1 MTEQPQ
7 SGVTSAVDEICANP
21 TLTAGL
27 LMKLRSTSRNN
38 LAEGRQLQMRYAALE
53 GEQMDPQQK
62 ALREAAFAWILRRP
76 EQADAALKNVTGPL
90 AEVIRGGGAFDGG
103 KFEEAATVLS
113 NASKQL
119 SQEPVVAIEAAH
131 ALCLAG
137 KLDEAEDALE
147 KASAEAERNADYSY
161 VKGRIR
167 EKQGQQE
174 ESCTLYEK
182 ALKQD
187 PNHADAAF
195 RLAYYLDLRGEDE
208 KAVEWYK
215 KVTGQGPAFVSAMV
229 NLGLLLEDRD
239 EMEDAI
245 NCFKEAMRV
254 DPSNRRAALYLRDT
268 IESLDMYYDETERK
282 ENERL
287 DAVLRIPVSDFELS
301 VRSRNCLAKMNVRVI
316 GDLVRRTEH
325 ELLAFKNFGETSL
338 NEIKN
343 LLSSKGLRL
352 GMFKEEEAK
361 KARAMRLKT
370 GSSENSVLLKPIT
383 DLELSVRSRKC
394 MQRLTVESI
403 GELTEKTEAELLAI
417 KNFGQTSL
425 NELKA
430 KLAEMGLSLKTV
442 E

>member
-1 MTEQPQ
+1 MTAQAQ
-7 SGVTSAVDEICANP
+7 ATVTNVVDEICAQSAW
-21 TLTAGL
+21 TASAL
-27 LMKLRSTSRNN
+27 LKLRSAARNN
-38 LAEGRQLQMRYAALE
+38 LAENRQLQTRYAALE
-53 GEQMDPQQK
+53 GEQLSAQEK
-62 ALREAAFAWILRRP
+62 ALREAALAWILHRP
-76 EQADAALKNVTGPL
+76 EQAEAALKNASGPL
-90 AEVIRGGGAFDGG
+90 CDVIRGGMAADREQFDQAATALQAAAHSLPKEPAVAVELALMLCLGG
-103 KFEEAATVLS
+103 KVEEAKQVL
-113 NASKQL
+113 A
-119 SQEPVVAIEAAH
+119 
-131 ALCLAG
+131 
-137 KLDEAEDALE
+137 KLQNM
-147 KASAEAERNADYSY
+147 KSAELSF
-161 VKGRIR
+161 VKGRIC
-167 EKQGQQE
+167 EKQGLQE
-174 ESCTLYEK
+174 ESCSLYEE
-182 ALKQD
+182 ALQQD

-195 RLAYYLDLRGEDE
+195 RLAYYMDLRGEDQ
-208 KAVEWYK
+208 KAVELYK
-215 KVTGQGPAFVSAMV
+215 KVTGQGPAFVSAMI
-229 NLGLLLEDRD
+229 NLALLLEDQ
-239 EMEDAI
+239 EQMEDAI
-245 NCFKEAMRV
+245 NCFKEALRV
-254 DPSNRRAALYLRDT
+254 DPTNRRASLYLRDT

-301 VRSRNCLAKMNVRVI
+301 VRSRNCLAKMNVRAI

-370 GSSENSVLLKPIT
+370 GGTENSLLLKPIT

-394 MQRLTVESI
+394 MQRLNVESV
-403 GELTEKTEAELLAI
+403 GDLAEKTEAELLAI

-430 KLAEMGLSLKTV
+430 KLAEVGLSLKTV

>member
-1 MTEQPQ
+1 
-7 SGVTSAVDEICANP
+7 
-21 TLTAGL
+21 
-27 LMKLRSTSRNN
+27 MKLRSIARNN

-53 GEQMDPQQK
+53 GEQLDAEQK

-76 EQADAALKNVTGPL
+76 EQVDAALKNVTGPL
-90 AEVIRGGGAFDGG
+90 SDVIRGGVALDGEQYG
-103 KFEEAATVLS
+103 EAAEALGS
-113 NASKQL
+113 AAQKL
-119 SQEPVVAIEAAH
+119 PQEPAVAIEKAH
-131 ALCLAG
+131 ALCMAG
-137 KLDEAEDALE
+137 QLPEAEEALG
-147 KASAEAERNADYSY
+147 KITPQPGTSADFSY
-161 VKGRIR
+161 VKGRIS
-167 EKQGQQE
+167 EKRGGQE
-174 ESCTLYEK
+174 EACTFYEK
-182 ALKQD
+182 ALEQD
-187 PNHADAAF
+187 PAHAEAAF

-215 KVTGQGPAFVSAMV
+215 RVTGQGPAFVSAMV

-245 NCFKEAMRV
+245 NCFKEALRV
-254 DPSNRRAALYLRDT
+254 DPTNRRAALYLRDT

-370 GSSENSVLLKPIT
+370 GTSENSVLVKPIT

-394 MQRLTVESI
+394 MQRLNIESI
-403 GELTEKTEAELLAI
+403 GDLTEKTEAELLAI